1 MSGNIALDVFIGL
14 VFIYLLYS
22 LLATIIQEMIA
33 TKLAFRSK
41 ILEKAILR
49 MLEDGMST
57 SKMGLWGRFK
67 SFANLFGKP
76 NLLKDKSITPWF
88 YVHPLIKYLGEDNF
102 YSKPAYISAQNFSKV
117 VVDLLKGFGQVNT
130 NDVQTINNSINN
142 GTIFKIPINI
152 SSDIGNPAVKAIIQQ
167 GNAGLINALDTV
179 QINTDTALFL
189 RSLWLESGADLEKFR
204 SKLEDWF
211 NDTMERCSGWYKR
224 YTRLVLFIVGFVIA
238 VAFNV
243 DTIAINR
250 ILSKDD
256 GARDQLVQMAISKQ
270 QQYGEIIKNFDN
282 QKNTTK
288 DTIQTNAL
296 KAADSSYKQAYELLS
311 NDANAANTILG
322 LGRPWSDSL
331 KMCKDS
337 INRNLKIKNLK
348 CSIDSI
354 DKITSELA
362 LMLTNNKRDTIGL
375 LRKKKPI
382 DSIRIDNDTANISAL
397 KIRIANT
404 NSASLKE
411 EYNRL
416 VFTNERCAYIQAYIG
431 DRWFVYAP
439 NQNGNCE
446 TFFGWLITAFALCLG
461 APFWFDLL
469 NKLIS
474 LRGAGTKISSSTNDN
489 SGGTSTSS
497 GNSNIPAPIII
508 NSNQTEEAVG

>member
-1 MSGNIALDVFIGL
+1 
-14 VFIYLLYS
+14 
-22 LLATIIQEMIA
+22 
-33 TKLAFRSK
+33 
-41 ILEKAILR
+41 
-49 MLEDGMST
+49 MLEDGMAT

-117 VVDLLKGFGQVNT
+117 VIDLLKGFGQVNT

-142 GTIFKIPINI
+142 GTIFKIPVDI
-152 SSDIGNPAVKAIIQQ
+152 SNDIGNPAVKAIIQQ
-167 GNAGLINALDTV
+167 GNGGLINALDTV

-189 RSLWLESGADLEKFR
+189 RSLWLESGADPEKFR

-256 GARDQLVQMAISKQ
+256 SARDQLVQMAISKQ
-270 QQYGEIIKNFDN
+270 QQYGEIIKNFDT

-296 KAADSSYKQAYELLS
+296 KAADSSYKQTYQLLS

-337 INRNLKIKNLK
+337 IIRNLKIKNLK

-362 LMLTNNKRDTIGL
+362 LKLTSNKSNTIGL

-382 DSIRIDNDTANISAL
+382 DSIRFNNDTANIIAS

-416 VFTNERCAYIQAYIG
+416 VFINERCAYIQAYVG
-431 DRWFVYAP
+431 NRWFVYAP